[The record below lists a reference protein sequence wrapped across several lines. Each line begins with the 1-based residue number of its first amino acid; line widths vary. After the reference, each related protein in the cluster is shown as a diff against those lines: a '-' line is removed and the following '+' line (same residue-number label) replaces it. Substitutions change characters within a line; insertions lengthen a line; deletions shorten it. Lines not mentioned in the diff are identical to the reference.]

1 MNEEGKELNKDTEE
15 VEANQEDFIY
25 VEETAEEAKKSEADE
40 NLTIALKELEETKDR
55 YKRVFAEF
63 ENYKKR
69 SQKER
74 DMLYNSLVSDIIIA
88 FLPII
93 DNLEKAVEQE
103 TSDENYKKGVELLLK
118 QFLDTLASFNVQKI
132 EALGQSFDPELHEAV
147 SSIQDEE
154 KGEKEVVQEY
164 RKGYKI
170 GNKVL
175 RHSMVVVAN

>member
-1 MNEEGKELNKDTEE
+1 MNEEEIK
-15 VEANQEDFIY
+15 QEDLKEEAKNEEDFVY
-25 VEETAEEAKKSEADE
+25 VEETAEDSKKNEQDE
-40 NLTIALKELEETKDR
+40 NLQVALKELEETKDR

-74 DMLYNSLVSDIIIA
+74 DMLYNSLVSDIITS

-118 QFLDTLASFNVQKI
+118 QFKDILKSYNVEPI
-132 EALGQSFDPELHEAV
+132 EALGKTFDPELHEAV
-147 SSIQDEE
+147 SSVQDEE
-154 KGEKEVVQEY
+154 KSEKEVVQEF

-170 GNKVL
+170 GTRVL